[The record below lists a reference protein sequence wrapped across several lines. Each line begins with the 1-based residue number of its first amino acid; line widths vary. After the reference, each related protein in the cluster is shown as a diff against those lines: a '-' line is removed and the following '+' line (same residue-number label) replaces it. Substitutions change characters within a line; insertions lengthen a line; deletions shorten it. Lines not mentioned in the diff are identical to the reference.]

1 MINVIRFQKSR
12 FLPPN
17 GISKNFWHLTSKYVQ
32 SSCNT
37 NVKCKNNY
45 FRRKKSFRSIHK
57 KIVLKWVY
65 NSEHQSKAVELCFFS
80 TIKTNF
86 SIVFISDYALMT
98 CLFLWA
104 TLRHLSSGFETVV
117 WHTQTM
123 ELDTSTMKN
132 EKIYHFKF
140 SHNSKLT

>member
-45 FRRKKSFRSIHK
+45 FRRKKVFVQFTKKLFWNGFTIQSIK
-57 KIVLKWVY
+57 VKLLLNFV
-65 NSEHQSKAVELCFFS
+65 FS

-104 TLRHLSSGFETVV
+104 TLRHYPRVLRLWFDTPKQWDLTPTLWKMRKFKVSSFPIV
-117 WHTQTM
+117 QT
-123 ELDTSTMKN
+123 
-132 EKIYHFKF
+132 
-140 SHNSKLT
+140 